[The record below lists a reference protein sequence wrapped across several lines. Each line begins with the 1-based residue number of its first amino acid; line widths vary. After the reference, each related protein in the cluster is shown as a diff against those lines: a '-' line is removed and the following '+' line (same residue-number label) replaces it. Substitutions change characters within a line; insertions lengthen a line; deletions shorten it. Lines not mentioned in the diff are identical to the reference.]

1 MKIQQTRPNKKK
13 EKQTNTHHKHSP
25 MNPTHDKK
33 HDCKKKRWCVKV
45 CKASNQRQDGIN
57 SNSSLEK

>member
-33 HDCKKKRWCVKV
+33 HDCKKKKGGV
-45 CKASNQRQDGIN
+45 
-57 SNSSLEK
+57 

>member
-33 HDCKKKRWCVKV
+33 HDCKKKKVVCESLQSLKPETRWNKFKLV
-45 CKASNQRQDGIN
+45 S
-57 SNSSLEK
+57 